1 MHSPSNRKLGAED
14 GAALIRRVF
23 GGASVT
29 NDDPSSPLRACFGVG
44 CPHHHRC
51 ARYAAVVDSPANQA
65 TLGTCRSA
73 DTYPLFVEVCAA
85 RNISPT

>member
-51 ARYAAVVDSPANQA
+51 ARYAAVVDSQA
-65 TLGTCRSA
+65 SRTTMGTCRTA
-73 DTYPLFVEVCAA
+73 DAYPLFVESCAA
-85 RNISPT
+85 RSVLPT